1 MPEQLRVSQEELE
14 MIEDYAACNYSPQ
27 QIAKVM
33 GYEKEDF
40 MASWKN
46 PDHLIRHHYD
56 KGQLEAEFV
65 INHKALETAKAGNL
79 TAMQIWE
86 KNRERVRVENIK
98 SQILFGCQNTED
110 EHE

>member
-1 MPEQLRVSQEELE
+1 MPEKIRLSQEELE

-33 GYEKEDF
+33 GYEKADF
-40 MASWKN
+40 MASWT
-46 PDHLIRHHYD
+46 DHNHLVRHHYD

-65 INHKALETAKAGNL
+65 INQKALETAKAGNL

-86 KNRERVRVENIK
+86 KNREAVRVENIK
-98 SQILFGCQNTED
+98 SQMSSE
-110 EHE
+110 